1 MNNFTLT
8 TDADGIAL
16 LSWDMPGKSMNVVD
30 QSVMDE
36 LEELIARVQ
45 ADAAIKGAVVTSG
58 KPTFSGGAD
67 LGMLAGL
74 GSVTLASPDAEKQ
87 RARAASARLGTIYRK
102 LETCGKPIAAA
113 INGMCLGG
121 AFELTLSCHYR
132 LVADERSAKLGLP
145 ESKVGLLPGA
155 GGTQRVPRLIGAQE
169 ALKLML
175 RGTFVEPQEALKLGL
190 VHRVAP
196 LDEILDLAKQ
206 WIKDGGKPTQPWD
219 EKGFKVPGGVPYSP
233 QGMQMWAAANALYR
247 KETYDNYD
255 AQRAIMAC
263 VYEGLTVKTIDAG
276 LLIERDYFAKLLF
289 GRQSKVMIRSLFHSM
304 QELNKGARRP
314 KAEPPSKVSTLGIVG
329 AGFMGSGIAYVS
341 ASAGMNVILL
351 DRDLHSAEKG
361 KAHKAQ
367 LFDRDIARGRATE
380 SQKAAVL
387 ARMQAADDYAA
398 LAACD
403 LVIEAVFENR
413 ALKDEMWR
421 KIDAAMA
428 PHALRASNTSTLPI
442 TGLAEYVKDQTNF
455 IGIHFFSPVD
465 KMQLVEII
473 VGKKT
478 SSAALAKA
486 LDYVKQIKKTPI
498 VVNDARG
505 FFTSRVVTTHIA
517 EGHYM
522 LDEGVPPVLIENAG
536 KMAGMPVGP
545 LSLADEIALDLLL
558 KIRQATKADLGKDYK
573 EGPTDRILVEM
584 VVKRERFGRKNGK
597 GYYDYPEGQKKRLW
611 PGIGDIVKLKPADKF
626 SVMEIKERLL
636 LIQAL
641 ETARCFE
648 EQVLTDVREAD
659 VGAILG
665 FGFAPFTGGP
675 LSYIDTMGAKTFVT
689 KCRAYAKSH
698 GPRYAPPQLLID
710 MAKSQE
716 SFYGRFAA

>member
-8 TDADGIAL
+8 TDSDGIAL
-16 LSWDMPGKSMNVVD
+16 LTWDMPGKSMNVVD

-36 LEELIARVQ
+36 LETFIEQLKS
-45 ADAAIKGAVVTSG
+45 DANLRGAVITSA

-67 LGMLAGL
+67 LGMLAKL
-74 GSVTLASPDAEKQ
+74 SRVTLTSPDRDKSESRDAI
-87 RARAASARLGTIYRK
+87 ARLGIIYRK
-102 LETCGKPIAAA
+102 LETCGKPVAAA
-113 INGMCLGG
+113 INGLCLGG
-121 AFELTLSCHYR
+121 AFELALACHYR
-132 LVADERSAKLGLP
+132 VIADDRSAKLGLP

-175 RGTFVEPQEALKLGL
+175 RGTLVEPQEALKLGL

-196 LDEILDLAKQ
+196 LSEIVNLAKR
-206 WIKDGGKPTQPWD
+206 WIKEGGKAMQPWD
-219 EKGFKVPGGVPYSP
+219 EKGFKVPDGVPYSP

-255 AQRAIMAC
+255 AQHAIMSC

-276 LLIERDYFAKLLF
+276 LLIERDYFAKLMF
-289 GRQSKVMIRSLFHSM
+289 GRQSKVMIRSLFQSM

-314 KAEPPSKVSTLGIVG
+314 KTEPPSKVSTLGIVG

-341 ASAGMNVILL
+341 ALAGLNVVLL
-351 DRDLHSAEKG
+351 DRDLQSAKKG
-361 KAHKAQ
+361 KQHTAK
-367 LFDRDIARGRATE
+367 LLDRDIARGRATE
-380 SQKAAVL
+380 AQKVVVL
-387 ARMQAADDYAA
+387 GRMQASDDYAA
-398 LAACD
+398 LAARD

-413 ALKDEMWR
+413 ALKDEVWR

-428 PHALRASNTSTLPI
+428 LHALRASNTSTLPI
-442 TGLAEYVKDQTNF
+442 TGLAEYVKDQENF

-473 VGKKT
+473 MGKKT
-478 SSAALAKA
+478 SSSALAKA

-517 EGHYM
+517 EGTYM
-522 LDEGVPPVLIENAG
+522 LDEGVPPALIENAG

-545 LSLADEIALDLLL
+545 LALADEIALDLLL
-558 KIRQATKADLGKDYK
+558 KIKQATKADLGKDYK
-573 EGPTDRILVEM
+573 EGPTDYILQEM
-584 VVKRERFGRKNGK
+584 VTKRERFGRKNGK
-597 GYYDYPEGQKKRLW
+597 GFYDYPEGEKKRLW
-611 PGIGDIVKLKPADKF
+611 PGIGEIVKLKPADQFDVAK
-626 SVMEIKERLL
+626 IKERLL

-675 LSYIDTMGAKTFVT
+675 LSYIDTMGVDVFVAK
-689 KCRAYAKSH
+689 CQAYAKAH
-698 GPRYAPPQLLID
+698 GPRYAPPRLLLD
-710 MAKSQE
+710 MAKRQE